1 MTDTFF
7 DTHAAVEKI
16 REGEK
21 SGRLAESVTEVVRD
35 GINAGGNATKADIA
49 ELKRGL
55 AELKEN
61 LLIMR
66 SELKWIKI
74 IGGAV
79 LVMLV
84 LPWLAE
90 FLRSFMAGV

>member
-16 REGEK
+16 RAGEK

-35 GINAGGNATKADIA
+35 GINTGGNAAKADIA
-49 ELKRGL
+49 ELKRGQ

-61 LLIMR
+61 LLVML

-79 LVMLV
+79 LAVLV